1 MKNIEDKIH
10 DITNLVANATL
21 NAKITDVSSKIPNV
35 TILATTAALA
45 AVGNQMPDYRKYIT
59 TW

>member
-35 TILATTAALA
+35 TILATTAALT